1 MEEKSVQPSYR
12 SSRVR
17 RWVGYL
23 WREAIRESRRP
34 VAPAF
39 AKPNPAEWSD
49 DRVTVA
55 WLGHATV
62 LINFFGIKI
71 LTDPVLF
78 PRIGIR
84 IPFLFTIG
92 PKRLTAPALSVSELP
107 KIDLIL
113 LSHAHF
119 DHFDTRTLRRLSRR
133 RSKPARRGERRPEA
147 DVNASTK
154 IITAPRT
161 SDLLRWTKFRDV
173 TELRWGEQKSIT
185 TSAGEIDIIAFRVKH
200 WGARMQHDDYR
211 GYNGYLLERNGR
223 RIIFSGDTAMTDSL
237 AELRKY
243 GPIAGPDSTG
253 QLLQESKLST
263 ARRQTE
269 EARRGEPVE
278 STGCPSGTKWVDLAI
293 MSIGCYNPWIRTHC
307 NPEQAI
313 QMANDA
319 GAQFIMPVHHQTFR
333 LSFEP
338 FREPIERFEAALRDQ
353 HGRIA
358 LREIGETFVLP
369 L

>member
-1 MEEKSVQPSYR
+1 MQPPDQPTLR

-17 RWVGYL
+17 RWLAHL
-23 WREAIRESRRP
+23 WREWTVESFRP
-34 VAPAF
+34 IAPVF

-49 DRVTVA
+49 ERVTVA

-84 IPFLFTIG
+84 LPGFTIG
-92 PKRLTAPALSVSELP
+92 PKRLTAPALSARELP
-107 KIDLIL
+107 EIDLIL

-119 DHFDTRTLRRLSRR
+119 DHFDMRTLHRLSRR

-147 DVNASTK
+147 DFADSAKV
-154 IITAPRT
+154 ITAPRT
-161 SDLLRWTKFRDV
+161 RDLLRWTQFRDV
-173 TELRWGEQKSIT
+173 TELRWGECKSVE
-185 TSAGEIDIIAFRVKH
+185 TSVGKIDIIAFRVKH

-211 GYNGYLLERNGR
+211 GYNGYLIERNGR
-223 RIIFSGDTAMTDSL
+223 RIIFGGDTAMTDDFQQ
-237 AELRKY
+237 LRSY
-243 GPIAGPDSTG
+243 GS
-253 QLLQESKLST
+253 
-263 ARRQTE
+263 
-269 EARRGEPVE
+269 
-278 STGCPSGTKWVDLAI
+278 VDLAI

-307 NPEQAI
+307 NPEQAV

-319 GAQFIMPVHHQTFR
+319 GAKFIMPVHHQTFR

-353 HGRIA
+353 PERIA
-358 LREIGETFVLP
+358 LCEIGETFVLP
-369 L
+369 CSRRR